1 MNVLS
6 SRRLR
11 DNCWLLLMPFDII
24 MKHWV
29 SWEEGKLRLPIRP
42 VTKGAKM
49 VLIRTQCFWSIIYDL
64 FLFMTNHLPFLALIV
79 KNLSN
84 FFLTCC
90 VGCFSPKPNSRYT
103 QYKRSYVQNK
113 ILYASIVTW
122 VCLAGRVGIRIS
134 LLTRASLDLRESL
147 FIVNQNLL
155 CSSDL

>member
-24 MKHWV
+24 MKRHWV

-64 FLFMTNHLPFLALIV
+64 FLFMTNHLPSLALRPLDYSINSYWINYRISFLV
-79 KNLSN
+79 IFILLNN
-84 FFLTCC
+84 FLKKLFYCY
-90 VGCFSPKPNSRYT
+90 S
-103 QYKRSYVQNK
+103 NK
-113 ILYASIVTW
+113 ILGYLTIY
-122 VCLAGRVGIRIS
+122 S
-134 LLTRASLDLRESL
+134 LIL
-147 FIVNQNLL
+147 FLIIWINWM
-155 CSSDL
+155 